1 MAFEFPKYHA
11 PDFTEEKFR
20 NAPDAKWA
28 AAELDGVAPE
38 GYHSTSMYPEYFKLN
53 GQWRL
58 AEESRMDACVVLR
71 PDGRLDT
78 VEARSLK
85 AGDRVIVGRTERGEE
100 GIYMHC
106 DGFVTE
112 ESANDDQFVFRQGR
126 SRETSYAKDYDD
138 LAALLRHERTGA
150 VSVNRRFAGGVR
162 RPNWP
167 VSALGRRRLSRRK
180 PQPIALTSPKTA
192 DVGTWTVK
200 RPAESGER
208 KTATSRLRVGGSARV
223 RSRGRC
229 PKPRQH
235 WRSGQKKAQ
244 PIRVGLWVNGGA
256 GGI

>member
-1 MAFEFPKYHA
+1 M
-11 PDFTEEKFR
+11 
-20 NAPDAKWA
+20 
-28 AAELDGVAPE
+28 
-38 GYHSTSMYPEYFKLN
+38 
-53 GQWRL
+53 
-58 AEESRMDACVVLR
+58 
-71 PDGRLDT
+71 
-78 VEARSLK
+78 
-85 AGDRVIVGRTERGEE
+85 
-100 GIYMHC
+100 
-106 DGFVTE
+106 
-112 ESANDDQFVFRQGR
+112 
-126 SRETSYAKDYDD
+126 
-138 LAALLRHERTGA
+138 LRHERTGA

-244 PIRVGLWVNGGA
+244 PIRVGLWVNGGEEEDRTPDLRIA
-256 GGI
+256 NAALSQLSYPPTKERYSSAIQTALNGECRSSWSGLRRPGGGGIAWVPLRPIGGRGPWGGGWRLGWER